1 MVKGCERRIVHL
13 KNTGSAVFE
22 EAFFLMKEEKSE
34 KPPTYAAMVREATR
48 IIEENITLGG
58 VYRKPNAA
66 PSRRRTVLAFSLG
79 VLLGI
84 GATLLFT
91 ALL

>member
-1 MVKGCERRIVHL
+1 MGKGCERRIVHL

-66 PSRRRTVLAFSLG
+66 PSGRRTVLAFSLG
-79 VLLGI
+79 VLLGV
-84 GATLLFT
+84 GAALLFT